1 MSDFMKFQQNLG
13 SGYLNIQAYLAFG
26 TFILFAIIAVSMG
39 IVPWAKSCTS
49 SKDCTGTNNTCS
61 VKSDGKP
68 PDLPPNATAED
79 IKARDA
85 AVQKWMSQKS
95 GKCSKPTRHYWL
107 IVVAV
112 VLALLGYGLFKLL
125 KAASKSKELST
136 VAGFGAEVDMAS
148 SILGSSFGFKS
159 SRRKKSKA

>member
-26 TFILFAIIAVSMG
+26 VFLLFAVFAVVMG
-39 IVPWAKSCTS
+39 VVPWSKSCTS

-61 VKSDGKP
+61 VESTDKP
-68 PDLPPNATAED
+68 PELPSNPTSEDL
-79 IKARDA
+79 KKHDA
-85 AVQKWMSQKS
+85 AVQKWMSRKS
-95 GKCSKPTRHYWL
+95 GKCSKSTRHYWL
-107 IVVAV
+107 IAVAV
-112 VLALLGYGLFKLL
+112 GLALLGYGLFRLL

-136 VAGFGAEVDMAS
+136 IAGFGAEADMAS
-148 SILGSSFGFKS
+148 SILGSFRFKS